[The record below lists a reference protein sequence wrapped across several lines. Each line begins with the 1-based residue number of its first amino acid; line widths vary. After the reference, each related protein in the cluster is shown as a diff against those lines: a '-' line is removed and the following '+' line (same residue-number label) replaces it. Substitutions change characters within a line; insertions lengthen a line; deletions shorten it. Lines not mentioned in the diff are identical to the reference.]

1 MTLGR
6 RHSLLR
12 SQQKSFD
19 VWLLVSAL
27 ALVVIGLIVI
37 YDASIVTAFR
47 DFNDKFHFLKNQ
59 LVWAV
64 LGGVALTVFSFV
76 DYHRLIKFG
85 GYILAVSLF
94 FLLLVLVPQ
103 IGTEILGARRWIN
116 VGSFTFQPS
125 EFAKLAVVFYAT
137 FIMSKFHNF
146 KIRLM
151 DTLIVYFAPILLITG
166 LVVIEPDLGTALIFL
181 ALTVTVYF
189 LGNAPFW
196 HFLLA
201 VPVIILGTIVAVIK
215 EPYRVERIKAFMD
228 PGYDP
233 LGASYQIN
241 QIIIALSAGGL
252 FGVGPGASR
261 SKFEFIPEVHSDAIF
276 AVIVEEV
283 GFLGSLV
290 LIALFVFLTTRAI
303 KIARDAPDY
312 EGKILA
318 SGIVGL
324 ISMQIILNLSAIVA
338 LVPLTGIPLPFIS
351 YGGSSLFVTLIS
363 IGILLNI
370 KKQS

>member
-1 MTLGR
+1 MKSKENTLR
-6 RHSLLR
+6 LK
-12 SQQKSFD
+12 SQHKSFD
-19 VWLLVSAL
+19 IWLLISAL
-27 ALVVIGLIVI
+27 ALVLIGLLVI
-37 YDASIVTAFR
+37 YDASVVAAFR
-47 DFNDKFHFLKNQ
+47 DFHDKYHYLKNQ
-59 LVWAV
+59 MVWAV
-64 LGGVALTVFSFV
+64 LGVVALSIFSFV
-76 DYHRLIKFG
+76 DYHKLIKFG
-85 GYILAVSLF
+85 SYLIALSLL
-94 FLLLVLVPQ
+94 FLLLVLVPH

-116 VGSFTFQPS
+116 IGSFTFQPS

-137 FIMSKFHNF
+137 FIMTKFHDY
-146 KIRLM
+146 KMRLM
-151 DTLIVYFAPILLITG
+151 DTLIVYFLPILIITG
-166 LVVIEPDLGTALIFL
+166 LVAIQPDLGTALIFF
-181 ALTVTVYF
+181 ALTVIVYF

-201 VPVIILGTIVAVIK
+201 VPLIIATAAVAIIK
-215 EPYRVERIKAFMD
+215 EPYRVERIKAFLD
-228 PGYDP
+228 PNYDP

-241 QIIIALSAGGL
+241 QIIIALSSGGL
-252 FGVGPGASR
+252 LGVGPGASR

-283 GFLGSLV
+283 GFLGGLV
-290 LIALFVFLTTRAI
+290 LVGLFAFLITRAI
-303 KIARDAPDY
+303 KVARNAPDY

-318 SGIVGL
+318 GGIVGL

-370 KKQS
+370 QKQS